1 MLLGET
7 TGLSEITFLTVRV
20 TFTATVIAALAG
32 IPLGY
37 LMGTHEFRGRRIVIA
52 LANTG
57 MGLPPVVVGIL
68 VALLLSRN
76 GPFGAWTLIYTPA
89 AIIVAQ
95 VVIALPIIAGLTAA
109 GIQGL
114 SGDMLVQIRAMAAGR
129 TRTMWL
135 VLREARAS
143 LVAALLAGFG
153 GAVSEVGASMMVG
166 GNIEGQTRVLTT
178 AAVLETSKG
187 NFGAAIGLGAVLLVL
202 AFGVNLAGTL
212 VQLGEAGRG

>member
-1 MLLGET
+1 VFGET
-7 TGLSEITFLTVRV
+7 TGLVEITLLTLRITV
-20 TFTATVIAALAG
+20 TATVIAALAG

-37 LMGTHEFRGRRIVIA
+37 LMGTHEFRGRRLVIA

-57 MGLPPVVVGIL
+57 MGLPPVVVGL
-68 VALLLSRN
+68 VVAVALARN
-76 GPFGAWTLIYTPA
+76 GPLGAFEILYTPA
-89 AIIVAQ
+89 AIVIAQ

-109 GIQGL
+109 GIHGL
-114 SGDMLVQIRAMAAGR
+114 SGDMLTQIRAMAAGR
-129 TRTMWL
+129 VRTMWL
-135 VLREARAS
+135 VVREARAA

-187 NFGAAIGLGAVLLVL
+187 NFDAAMGLGAVLLLL

-212 VQLGEAGRG
+212 IQLSEAGRG